1 MSHDALIAGLVTN
14 LDPVR
19 RRSVAREAALVLMLA
34 AVELGLF
41 LGLGAMRDDMGAMIG
56 SPYMLWKLGG
66 LALLALASGAVAIRS
81 LSPTAQ
87 PRRDLAY
94 VAVLVGLT
102 IIAGA
107 LIDPMA
113 GGDGQTI
120 LQRLSPAN
128 GLLCSLC
135 IAVLALPMLAM
146 LALLMRRGAPTRPR
160 TSAWSIGLAAGTWG
174 ALVFAFCCPVNDPLY
189 VATWYCVGCTMVAV
203 MARWLLPKGFRL

>member
-1 MSHDALIAGLVTN
+1 MSHDALITGLVTD

-19 RRSVAREAALVLMLA
+19 RRSVAREAGLVLMLA

-41 LGLGAMRDDMGAMIG
+41 LSLGTMRDDMGAMIG

-66 LALLALASGAVAIRS
+66 LALLALASGTVAIRS
-81 LSPTAQ
+81 LSPTTH
-87 PRRDLAY
+87 PRRDLAR

-102 IIAGA
+102 VIAGA

-113 GGDGQTI
+113 GSGQTV

-146 LALLMRRGAPTRPR
+146 LTLLMRRGAPTRPR
-160 TSAWSIGLAAGTWG
+160 TSAWAIGLAAGTWG

-189 VATWYCVGCTMVAV
+189 VATWYCVGCTTVAV
-203 MARWLLPKGFRL
+203 MAWWLLPKGFRL